1 MDEIWEA
8 LDVFETLFVTD
19 TPSCPTVCRCFG
31 RAWVH
36 LRTNNSLSD
45 GSVEKVTMP
54 GRSTELCTYSRSPC
68 LGTGRPKAAG
78 NLLLPSAVRAFFCLK
93 HIPAAVSVSG
103 FDTPYES
110 LPGVAGPFP
119 CLRFWDQLHTS
130 VSGGAL
136 LLLQAPSCHQRATL
150 CCLLQ
155 TSAFSLCFQ
164 WCLLHRVSSSLVPV
178 LQGKVRSGN
187 GDGGHPKEHALASRV
202 FWPF

>member
-1 MDEIWEA
+1 MPIRRQSLDEIWKA

-36 LRTNNSLSD
+36 LCTNNSLSA

-93 HIPAAVSVSG
+93 HIPTAVSISE
-103 FDTPYES
+103 FDIPCES
-110 LPGVAGPFP
+110 LPGVDRSFP
-119 CLRFWDQLHTS
+119 LLAFLGLATYICLWRSLASSARSLLSS
-130 VSGGAL
+130 VSYPMLFAANKCFQAL
-136 LLLQAPSCHQRATL
+136 L
-150 CCLLQ
+150 
-155 TSAFSLCFQ
+155 
-164 WCLLHRVSSSLVPV
+164 
-178 LQGKVRSGN
+178 
-187 GDGGHPKEHALASRV
+187 
-202 FWPF
+202 